1 MKNYFFSFLLF
12 FLIIKLNAQKK
23 YPKNFTTPLKI
34 PAALSGTFGE
44 LRTNHFHT
52 GIDLKTKG
60 HIGMKVHAIGDGYI
74 SRVKIS
80 PAGYGRAI
88 YITHPNGYTSVY
100 AHLSK
105 LEGAI
110 GEYVRKQQ
118 YAQQSFTV
126 DLYLKKGMFKVT
138 QDEVIAR
145 SGDSGSSGGPHLH
158 FEIRETSLEI
168 PINPLCFGYKIN
180 DTLPPVI
187 KGVYIYP
194 IDGMAGDKTK
204 SIYTV
209 LFKKGVANRSLPIA
223 VSGKVG
229 IEVETYDQTNKQKN
243 KNGVY
248 SIDMYV
254 NGEHTYN
261 FTAEKVSFPQ
271 MHYINSHIDYA
282 QKEQYNKWLNK
293 CFLDPDNKLSMYKK
307 FIHHGIIT
315 AQPSKKYRVRL
326 VVKDFNGNQSLRTFM
341 LSGKD
346 NRGITKPY
354 DKTAEL
360 FDYKNPHKYDS
371 EGIKLRFPA
380 HSFYKNILFKYKK
393 AGNSYQVGAST
404 IPLQKPFTIAIKPKG
419 IPAQDLNKTV
429 LLRDGKSIGGKYKN
443 GWITDKST
451 KFGSFS
457 LEVDQTPPKI
467 VSTNLQNGSIF
478 YSRSKIEFKIKDNL
492 SGINQYTAKIDG
504 KWVLLAYD
512 KKNDRFTFNFE
523 QAKIPPGNH
532 TFELSI
538 TDKKNN
544 RTYVKKGF
552 LKK

>member
-1 MKNYFFSFLLF
+1 MKHYFPSFLLF
-12 FLIIKLNAQKK
+12 FLIIKLNAQKE
-23 YPKNFTTPLKI
+23 YPKNFTTPIKI
-34 PAALSGTFGE
+34 PIALSGTFGE
-44 LRTNHFHT
+44 LRTDHFHS

-60 HIGMKVHAIGDGYI
+60 HIGMKIHAIGDGYI

-80 PAGYGRAI
+80 PAGYGKVI

-110 GEYVRKQQ
+110 GDYVRKQQ
-118 YAQQSFTV
+118 YAKQSFTV
-126 DLYLKKGMFKVT
+126 DLYLKKGLFKVKR
-138 QDEVIAR
+138 DEVIAR

-158 FEIRETSLEI
+158 FEIRETGLEI
-168 PINPLCFGYKIN
+168 PINPLSFGYKIN

-194 IDGMAGDKTK
+194 IDGMAGDKTQN
-204 SIYTV
+204 IYPV
-209 LFKKGVANRSLPIA
+209 FFKKGATNRSSPIP
-223 VSGKVG
+223 VSGSIG
-229 IEVETYDQTNKQKN
+229 IEVETYDQTNEAKN

-271 MHYINSHIDYA
+271 THYINAHIDYM

-293 CFLDPDNKLSMYKK
+293 CFLDPDNRLSMYKK
-307 FIHHGIIT
+307 IIHRGIIT
-315 AQPSKKYRVRL
+315 AQPGKKYSIRL
-326 VVKDFNGNQSLRTFM
+326 VVKDFNGNQSVRTFT
-341 LSGKD
+341 LAGKD
-346 NRGITKPY
+346 SSVITTPH

-360 FDYKNPHKYDS
+360 FDYKTPHEYNSK
-371 EGIKLRFPA
+371 GIKLHFPA

-393 AGNSYQVGAST
+393 AANSYQVGTST
-404 IPLQKPFTIAIKPKG
+404 IPLQKHFTIAIKPEG

-429 LLRDGKSIGGKYKN
+429 LLRDGKSISGTYKN
-443 GWITDKST
+443 GWIIDKST
-451 KFGSFS
+451 KFGFFS

-467 VSTNLQNGSIF
+467 ISTNLQNGSIF
-478 YSRSKIEFKIKDNL
+478 YSQSKIEFKINDNL

-504 KWVLLAYD
+504 RWALLEYD

-523 QAKIPPGNH
+523 QANIPQGKH

-544 RTYVKKGF
+544 RTYVKKVF